1 MPIRVLLADDHALVR
16 QSVRVLLEQEGFEI
30 VAEAGDGRDAV
41 RLAAEVKADIAVLD
55 FSMPRLNGLEA
66 ARELRVNVRAMR
78 IVLLTAHDEPHYVA
92 EALLAGVKGYVV
104 KSRAA
109 TDLVPAIRHVLAG
122 GTWLSPLPG
131 PVEPGR

>member
-109 TDLVPAIRHVLAG
+109 TDLVPAIRHVLA
-122 GTWLSPLPG
+122 
-131 PVEPGR
+131 